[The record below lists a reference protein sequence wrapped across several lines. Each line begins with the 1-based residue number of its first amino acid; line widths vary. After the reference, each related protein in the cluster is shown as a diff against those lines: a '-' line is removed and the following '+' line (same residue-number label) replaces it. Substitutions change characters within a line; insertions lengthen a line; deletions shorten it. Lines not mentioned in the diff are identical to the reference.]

1 MPKMKLTNQHRTL
14 ITDSVKAYGLNGP
27 DDDSYISINQCSQAK
42 ENMLRLK
49 PKLIKHFPKQY
60 TQKLRQSDQ
69 WTNFEMITILRQL
82 LKPIDKSILSKKRH
96 FYCKFRKRSK
106 SESFYKIL

>member
-1 MPKMKLTNQHRTL
+1 MKLTIQHRTL
-14 ITDSVKAYGLNGP
+14 ITDTVKAFGLNGP
-27 DDDSYISINQCSQAK
+27 DDDSNISIKQCSQAK
-42 ENMLRLK
+42 QYLLKLK

-60 TQKLRQSDQ
+60 TQKLRQTNQ
-69 WTNFEMITILRQL
+69 WTDFEMITILRQL